1 MVSVLKKRPGHSM
14 DICEMLMTFEDCSLI
29 VTQMATSTRSA
40 GLNVGGGRSSSPKLS
55 STSNSMTMAVEL

>member
-29 VTQMATSTRSA
+29 VTQMTTSMRSV
-40 GLNVGGGRSSSPKLS
+40 GLNVAGERSGSPKLA
-55 STSNSMTMAVEL
+55 STSNSVTMAVEL